1 MVPAEAVVGEGAT
14 ARVWVVE
21 DGKVSSRP
29 VDLGPE
35 HGGKVEVRKGL
46 SGGESVVLR
55 PPAVLKDGVR
65 VRATSS

>member
-1 MVPAEAVVGEGAT
+1 
-14 ARVWVVE
+14 
-21 DGKVSSRP
+21 

-55 PPAVLKDGVR
+55 PSAALKDGVR